1 MTDNIDLDFSEDEK
15 SKIESFDTGDINAE
29 VISVYPDKVSILVN
43 DLKKLSSVDEVLR
56 VGSYLRISDDN
67 DVVLIASIENFSISA
82 TATNKRH
89 YLIEACPLGVI
100 RDNIFTRGG
109 DSIAIPP
116 KKVEVASRNDINRV
130 FDSGL
135 KDKNKFFFSKLS
147 THSTI
152 SIPVDGDK
160 FFNKHIAITGS
171 TGSGKSHTVA
181 RIINNAMLYEK
192 EKNKQNNSHIVIFD
206 LHSEYASAFPHE
218 NLLSIHKLNLPYW
231 LMNDEEL
238 EEMFLESGDNN
249 NYNQSSLLRKIIT
262 KNKIKYNSNI
272 EKIFFDSPVYFNIQE
287 VTNYLINLSNETINA
302 KDRYRIMLVD
312 DSYEIKKDGG
322 IENEESGL
330 LLDEEDKD
338 KRYFESVQKFHPQK
352 NANISKGDYADGS
365 INKFISRI
373 ESKISQERLRFLFSE
388 ETSKKTFQEVIE
400 NLLGFKSKSNVTVI
414 DLSGIPFEVL
424 SVTVSLVSRI
434 IFDFGYIYKKSLA
447 GENQQNL
454 SHELPIL
461 LVYEEA
467 HKYVPKSDL
476 GRYKSSKTSLE
487 RIAKEGR
494 KYGVTMLIS
503 TQRPS
508 EISDTIFSQC
518 SNYVSM
524 RLTNPV
530 DQGYIRKILPDSM
543 GDLSNSLSALKTG
556 EALIMGDAVLMPSL
570 VMIDPCDE
578 EYAPSSN
585 DIPYLEIWKKSWY
598 ELELKT
604 LCDSL
609 QSK

>member
-1 MTDNIDLDFSEDEK
+1 
-15 SKIESFDTGDINAE
+15 
-29 VISVYPDKVSILVN
+29 
-43 DLKKLSSVDEVLR
+43 
-56 VGSYLRISDDN
+56 
-67 DVVLIASIENFSISA
+67 
-82 TATNKRH
+82 
-89 YLIEACPLGVI
+89 
-100 RDNIFTRGG
+100 
-109 DSIAIPP
+109 
-116 KKVEVASRNDINRV
+116 
-130 FDSGL
+130 
-135 KDKNKFFFSKLS
+135 
-147 THSTI
+147 
-152 SIPVDGDK
+152 
-160 FFNKHIAITGS
+160 
-171 TGSGKSHTVA
+171 
-181 RIINNAMLYEK
+181 
-192 EKNKQNNSHIVIFD
+192 
-206 LHSEYASAFPHE
+206 
-218 NLLSIHKLNLPYW
+218 
-231 LMNDEEL
+231 
-238 EEMFLESGDNN
+238 
-249 NYNQSSLLRKIIT
+249 IT